1 MLIFDQLK
9 KDDPQLRF
17 MAVMVLGG
25 MGILFAGLWWVQ
37 VVSAGY
43 YQDKLE
49 TQSLRSVRIPAIRGK
64 IVDRDGRSLAENRP
78 SYNINLYL
86 EDLSAKF
93 QAAYATARARVVK
106 ELALQVTAQEKRLKR
121 ELTKQEKKQFALTL
135 KIRNELQQQTHY
147 EVSSNIVADVG
158 ARLGQSIPLEEKDF
172 QRHYDKQRAIPLPV
186 LANLNSTQVARFEE
200 QSIHT
205 PGMDLDIQS
214 LRFYPN
220 NTVAAHLLGYL
231 GRNNDSSEGEPAE
244 YNYRMDDYI
253 GLTGIEKLLDKELRG
268 MAGAKSVLVNNLGYR
283 QRETVWSPAEP
294 GENVVLTVDLDIQKA
309 AETALQAAQANARGA
324 VVVMDARNGDV
335 LAMASN
341 PTYDP
346 NFFAERHDPATSAK
360 MWEYLNDKNLRP
372 QWNRAMQE
380 NYAPGS
386 IFKIVVGLAAL
397 EQGLNPEET
406 FHSLGYFPIPGRKP
420 MGDTAGAGD
429 FNFSRALA
437 KSSNP
442 YFATQALK
450 PGVLPK
456 IVVLGRQLHL
466 GERTGLVPRQETAGH
481 FPTPEDVAASSWRYG
496 DTANFS
502 IGQGPIVVTPLQMAV
517 MTAAVANGGK
527 VFWPRLVTRI
537 EPYGAV
543 QASQSFPEGRLRDTL
558 RVSARSLRIVRDA
571 MTADVETA
579 EGTGHAAAIPGWR
592 IAGKTGTAEVEK
604 NGHIDKGFKN
614 TWFVSFAPV
623 ENPRYVVVATVEGG
637 GSGGKTCA
645 PIAHDV
651 YLAIQKREQQREKK
665 TAPELETLAQMQ

>member
-17 MAVMVLGG
+17 LAVVVLGG
-25 MGILFAGLWWVQ
+25 MGVLLAGLWWVQ
-37 VVSAGY
+37 VVSASY

-49 TQSLRSVRIPAIRGK
+49 TQSLRSVRIPAVRGR
-64 IVDRDGRSLAENRP
+64 IIDRDGRPLAENRP

-86 EDLSAKF
+86 EDLSKNF
-93 QAAYATARARVVK
+93 QAAYAAALTRVRK
-106 ELALQVTAQEKRLKR
+106 DLALQMAAQEKRLQR
-121 ELTKQEKKQFALTL
+121 ELTKQEKKQFAVTL
-135 KIRNELQQQTHY
+135 KIRNELQEQTHY

-158 ARLGQSIPLEEKDF
+158 ARLEQSIPLEQKDF
-172 QRHYDKQRAIPLPV
+172 QRHYEKARAIPLPV

-214 LRFYPN
+214 LRYYPN

-253 GLTGIEKLLDKELRG
+253 GLTGMEKLFDKELRG
-268 MAGAKSVLVNNLGYR
+268 IAGAKSVLVNNLGYR
-283 QRETVWSPAEP
+283 QRESVWSPAEP
-294 GENVVLTVDLDIQKA
+294 GQNVTLTIDLDIQKA
-309 AETALQAAQANARGA
+309 AEAALQGAQANARGA
-324 VVVMDARNGDV
+324 VVVMDARNGNV

-341 PTYDP
+341 PTFDP
-346 NFFAERHDPATSAK
+346 NFFAERHDAATSSK
-360 MWEYLNDKNLRP
+360 MWEYLNDKTLRP

-406 FHSLGYFPIPGRKP
+406 FHSLGYFPMPGRKP
-420 MGDTAGAGD
+420 IGDTAGAGD

-442 YFATQALK
+442 YFITQALK
-450 PGVLPK
+450 PGMLPK
-456 IVVLGRQLHL
+456 IIAVGQRLHL
-466 GERTGLVPRQETAGH
+466 GERTGLLPRQETPGH
-481 FPTPEDVAASSWRYG
+481 FPSQNDVASSSWRDG

-517 MTAAVANGGK
+517 MISAVANGGK
-527 VFWPRLVTRI
+527 VFWPRVLARI
-537 EPYGAV
+537 EPYGTTEATPP
-543 QASQSFPEGRLRDTL
+543 FPEGRLRDTL
-558 RVSARSLRIVRDA
+558 GVSARSLRIVREA
-571 MTADVETA
+571 MLADVESP

-592 IAGKTGTAEVEK
+592 IAGKTGTAEVER
-604 NGHIDKGFKN
+604 NGHKDKGAKN

-637 GSGGKTCA
+637 ASGGLTCV
-645 PIAHDV
+645 PIAHKV
-651 YLAIQKREQQREKK
+651 YLAIQQREQQREKK
-665 TAPELETLAQMQ
+665 AAPKLETLAQMQ

>member
-17 MAVMVLGG
+17 LAVMVFGG
-25 MGILFAGLWWVQ
+25 MVVLLAGLWWVQ

-49 TQSLRSVRIPAIRGK
+49 TQSLRSVRIPAVRGK
-64 IVDRDGRSLAENRP
+64 ILDRDGRPLAENRP

-93 QAAYATARARVVK
+93 QAAYATALTQTRK
-106 ELALQVTAQEKRLKR
+106 GLAFQMAAQEKRLNR
-121 ELTKQEKKQFALTL
+121 ELTKQEKKQFAVTL
-135 KIRNELQQQTHY
+135 KIKNDLQEQTHY

-158 ARLGQSIPLEEKDF
+158 ARLEQNIPLAQKDF
-172 QRHYDKQRAIPLPV
+172 QRHYDKARAIPLPV

-205 PGMDLDIQS
+205 PGMDMDIQS
-214 LRFYPN
+214 LRYYPN
-220 NTVAAHLLGYL
+220 NTTAAHLLGYL
-231 GRNNDSSEGEPAE
+231 ARNNDSSEGEPAE
-244 YNYRMDDYI
+244 YNYRMDDYT

-268 MAGAKSVLVNNLGYR
+268 TAGAKSVLVNNLGYR

-294 GENVVLTVDLDIQKA
+294 GQNVVLTIDLDIQKA
-309 AETALQAAQANARGA
+309 SEVALQEAQANARGA

-406 FHSLGYFPIPGRKP
+406 FHSLGYFPMPGRKP
-420 MGDTAGAGD
+420 IGDTAGAGD

-442 YFATQALK
+442 YFITQALK
-450 PGVLPK
+450 PGMLPK
-456 IVVLGRQLHL
+456 IISVGQRLHL
-466 GERTGLVPRQETAGH
+466 GERTGLLPRQETPGH
-481 FPTPEDVAASSWRYG
+481 FPSLNDVAASSWRDG

-517 MTAAVANGGK
+517 MIAAVANGGK
-527 VFWPRLVTRI
+527 VFQPRLLTRI
-537 EPYGAV
+537 EPYGATE
-543 QASQSFPEGRLRDTL
+543 AAQSFPEGQLRDTL
-558 RVSARSLRIVRDA
+558 GVSARSLRIVREA
-571 MTADVETA
+571 MLADVESP

-592 IAGKTGTAEVEK
+592 IAGKTGTAEVER
-604 NGHIDKGFKN
+604 NGKKDRSAKN

-637 GSGGKTCA
+637 ASGGLTCA
-645 PIAHDV
+645 PIAHKV
-651 YLAIQKREQQREKK
+651 YLAIQQREQQRDKK
-665 TAPELETLAQMQ
+665 APKPETLAQMR